1 MPDWYEVI
9 SVSLLMPSRNE
20 FLRQRFSVSIR
31 CFLEQDVKQSN
42 WLMPAANKRGNS
54 LVDETSTCI
63 FETRE
68 LEYRRDYL
76 RMKKKST
83 SIYGFRCVAV
93 IAIHGLL
100 AILTFVQRYVWNNY
114 FQTRIQV

>member
-1 MPDWYEVI
+1 MSFYG
-9 SVSLLMPSRNE
+9 VSTHAIHIWVTT
-20 FLRQRFSVSIR
+20 QRFSVSIR
-31 CFLEQDVKQSN
+31 CVLEQDVKQSN

-76 RMKKKST
+76 RTEKKVRRST
-83 SIYGFRCVAV
+83 
-93 IAIHGLL
+93 
-100 AILTFVQRYVWNNY
+100 
-114 FQTRIQV
+114 